1 MLLIL
6 FSRSMRCCELSDD
19 IAIWNSVVLV
29 VLVQAPTLA
38 SSGFLLAG
46 DEGKT
51 ESPAVQFKTSSF
63 LSFN

>member
-1 MLLIL
+1 
-6 FSRSMRCCELSDD
+6 MRCCELSDD